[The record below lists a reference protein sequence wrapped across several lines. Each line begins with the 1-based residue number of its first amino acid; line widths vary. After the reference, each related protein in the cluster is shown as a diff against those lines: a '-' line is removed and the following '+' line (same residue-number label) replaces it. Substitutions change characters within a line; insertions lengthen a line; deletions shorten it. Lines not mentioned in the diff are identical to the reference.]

1 MTMTESGVPSLVRS
15 CDASFDAVCA
25 LMVLQGGASPQLADH
40 RKRSRSPPVR
50 PAVSAVLGDAGQK
63 PAQRSSPP
71 TTLKPIKSTG
81 ASQVHRGA
89 IPRPPSSVKASA
101 SKLFQ
106 AKPSP
111 LSSQQHHPYQRPPL
125 PQRPPMPPPPLR
137 WSLQPPVPPPQ
148 RTPVPTPAPIP
159 RAPIRWTPLPQQQP
173 TSSSGWHPSDQQPQW
188 HPSEHALAQ
197 TPFFPGEIPGTP

>member
-1 MTMTESGVPSLVRS
+1 MLLLSSAS
-15 CDASFDAVCA
+15 ASFDAVCA
-25 LMVLQGGASPQLADH
+25 LLDLQGGTSPQLADH

-63 PAQRSSPP
+63 PAQRLSPP

-111 LSSQQHHPYQRPPL
+111 LSSQQHHPYQRPP
-125 PQRPPMPPPPLR
+125 PPPRPPMPPPPLR
-137 WSLQPPVPPPQ
+137 WSLQPPMPPPQ
-148 RTPVPTPAPIP
+148 RMSVYRLPWAAASERNSRRATFYLIYCVHARLACACPSTVCMLVLFRFVTGQIPYSVQPGGPIT
-159 RAPIRWTPLPQQQP
+159 R
-173 TSSSGWHPSDQQPQW
+173 
-188 HPSEHALAQ
+188 
-197 TPFFPGEIPGTP
+197 